1 MNRTKIIATGV
12 LMAAVATII
21 QGIPT
26 FLSESFALLTLV
38 SAIPV
43 YTAARSNPLSGVI
56 AYAATV
62 LLLLFIDPGESL
74 NFLLTN
80 GVVGISQGLTSN
92 FKLKKIPSL
101 AASSGALTVTS
112 SIMNFGI
119 GTPVLGVA
127 LPGSALIQIIITLLI
142 SAGYN
147 FGYQMAADFVYQ
159 KLQSSGITDMGSK
172 EKEQPKD

>member
-21 QGIPT
+21 QGIPA
-26 FLSESFALLTLV
+26 FLSESFALLTLA

-43 YTAARSNPLSGVI
+43 YTAARSNPLSGAI
-56 AYAATV
+56 SYAATV
-62 LLLLFIDPGESL
+62 LLLLFVDPGESL

-80 GVVGISQGLTSN
+80 GVVGISQGFTSN
-92 FKLKKIPSL
+92 FKLKKIPAL
-101 AASSGALTVTS
+101 AASSAALTVTS

-119 GTPVLGVA
+119 GIPVLGVT
-127 LPGSALIQIIITLLI
+127 LPGSAIIQILTTLLI

-147 FGYQMAADFVYQ
+147 FGYQIVADFVYQ
-159 KLQSSGITDMGSK
+159 KLQSTGITDMGSK
-172 EKEQPKD
+172 EKEQP

>member
-21 QGIPT
+21 QGIPA
-26 FLSESFALLTLV
+26 FLSESFALLTLA

-56 AYAATV
+56 SYAATV
-62 LLLLFIDPGESL
+62 VLLLFVDPGESL

-80 GVVGISQGLTSN
+80 GVVGISQGLTTN
-92 FKLKKIPSL
+92 FKLKKIPAL
-101 AASSGALTVTS
+101 AVSSAALTVTS
-112 SIMNFGI
+112 SIMNLGI
-119 GTPVLGVA
+119 GTPVLGVT
-127 LPGSALIQIIITLLI
+127 LPGSAIIQILTTLVI

-147 FGYQMAADFVYQ
+147 FGYQIAADFIYQ

-172 EKEQPKD
+172 DKEQP

>member
-21 QGIPT
+21 QGIPA
-26 FLSESFALLTLV
+26 FLSESFALLTLA

-43 YTAARSNPLSGVI
+43 YTAARSNPLSGAISYV
-56 AYAATV
+56 ATV
-62 LLLLFIDPGESL
+62 LLLLFVDPGESL

-92 FKLKKIPSL
+92 FKLKKIPAL
-101 AASSGALTVTS
+101 AASSAALTVTS

-119 GTPVLGVA
+119 GVPVLGVT
-127 LPGSALIQIIITLLI
+127 LPGNAVIQLLATLVI

-147 FGYQMAADFVYQ
+147 FGYQMAADFIYQ
-159 KLQSSGITDMGSK
+159 KLQSTGITDMGSK
-172 EKEQPKD
+172 DKEQP